1 MGEKRE
7 YRRRRRPSDDMEN
20 PVLSAEMK
28 FAIIICCELE
38 NNSDIEGE

>member
-1 MGEKRE
+1 MLIQAIKR
-7 YRRRRRPSDDMEN
+7 RDMEN